1 MPKKSN
7 PSREPVK
14 AAPVTLSAFTL
25 LSPTDAAEVLGVGR
39 TKLLALVRSGRI
51 RCRMLDGRIRIP
63 VEAIQEFRDAL
74 PQGYVAGKPVKA
86 EADAAA

>member
-1 MPKKSN
+1 MPKKSIPAIA
-7 PSREPVK
+7 PSAVSP
-14 AAPVTLSAFTL
+14 LTL
-25 LSPTDAAEVLGVGR
+25 LTPTDAAEVLGVGR
-39 TKLLALVRSGRI
+39 TKLLSLVRSGRI